1 MRQND
6 NANVNVLYDKG
17 IGTTHPMSP
26 TISQC
31 VFYGQTEKKTIIII
45 SKKIKTLHSLWQKQI
60 VMYVE

>member
-45 SKKIKTLHSLWQKQI
+45 SKKIKTLHSLWQK
-60 VMYVE
+60 